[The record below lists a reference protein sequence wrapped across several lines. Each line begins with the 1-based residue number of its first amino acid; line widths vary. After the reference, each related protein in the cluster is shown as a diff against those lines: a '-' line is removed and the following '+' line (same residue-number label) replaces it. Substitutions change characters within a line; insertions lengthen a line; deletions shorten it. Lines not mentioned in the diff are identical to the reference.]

1 MSSSP
6 SKILEVFDNP
16 NVEIDF
22 LGAMNQRFLGLK
34 VVFNVR
40 VGVFT
45 NVD

>member
-1 MSSSP
+1 MFSSP

-16 NVEIDF
+16 NVDTGF
-22 LGAMNQRFLGLK
+22 VGAMKQRFLGLK

-40 VGVFT
+40 VGVFR

>member
-16 NVEIDF
+16 NVERGF
-22 LGAMNQRFLGLK
+22 LGSMKQNFLRLK
-34 VVFNVR
+34 VVFNDK

-45 NVD
+45 NVK